1 MNIYFLVEGDTEF
14 IIYRKWLSYLV
25 PELKRVK
32 YHDQVNEN
40 NYYISNAH
48 GNALMIHDGIPNAV
62 EKIQE
67 MGNYNYFVICLD
79 ADEETVESR
88 KNWIYEFIE
97 TEKIEL
103 GKTKLEIVIQN
114 RCLETWFL
122 GNRKIF
128 DSRQP
133 LEKLLNE
140 YVLYY
145 DISQDDPELMGK
157 YNQEYHADFHLSYLK
172 EIFKIKRQ
180 NYGKTRPQ
188 QAQENHYL
196 EQLLKR
202 IQEKPEQ
209 MQTFREFIEFCE
221 SIKIKSSP

>member
-1 MNIYFLVEGDTEF
+1 MNIYFLVEGKTEL
-14 IIYRKWLSYLV
+14 IIYPKWLNYLV
-25 PELKRVK
+25 PELKRVQ
-32 YHDQVNEN
+32 YYDQINKN
-40 NYYISNAH
+40 SYYIISAK
-48 GNALMIHDGIPNAV
+48 GNARIVHDGIPNAI

-79 ADEETVESR
+79 ADEETVEER

-103 GKTKLEIVIQN
+103 GKTKLEIFIQN

-128 DSRQP
+128 NSKQSLD
-133 LEKLLNE
+133 KLLNE

-145 DISQDDPELMGK
+145 DVSQDDPELMGK
-157 YNQEYHADFHLSYLK
+157 YNQESHAKFHLSYLK
-172 EIFKIKRQ
+172 EIFKAKKQ
-180 NYGKTRPQ
+180 SYSKTHPQ
-188 QAQENHYL
+188 QAQENYYL

-209 MQTFREFIEFCE
+209 MQTFREFIEFCK
-221 SIKIKSSP
+221 SIKINSSL

>member
-1 MNIYFLVEGDTEF
+1 MNIYFLLEGKTER

-25 PELKRVK
+25 PELKRIQ
-32 YHDQVNEN
+32 YYDQANKN
-40 NYYISNAH
+40 NYYISDIH
-48 GNALMIHDGIPNAV
+48 GYPGIVHEGIPNAV

-67 MGNYNYFVICLD
+67 MGNYNYFVICVD
-79 ADEETVESR
+79 AEEYTVEAK
-88 KNWIYEFIE
+88 KNLIYEFIE

-103 GKTKLEIVIQN
+103 GKTKLEIFIQN

-128 DSRQP
+128 NSRQP

-145 DISQDDPELMGK
+145 DVSQDDPELMGK
-157 YNQEYHADFHLSYLK
+157 YNQEYHADFHISYLK

-209 MQTFREFIEFCE
+209 MQTFREFIEFCK
-221 SIKIKSSP
+221 SIKINSSL

>member
-25 PELKRVK
+25 PELKRVQ
-32 YHDQVNEN
+32 YYDQVNEN

-48 GNALMIHDGIPNAV
+48 GNARMIHDGIPNAV

-67 MGNYNYFVICLD
+67 IGNYNYFVICLD
-79 ADEETVESR
+79 ADEDTVETR
-88 KNWIYEFIE
+88 KNWICEFIE

-128 DSRQP
+128 NSKQP
-133 LEKLLNE
+133 LDKRLNE

-172 EIFKIKRQ
+172 EIFKAKKQ
-180 NYGKTRPQ
+180 SYSKTHPQ

-202 IQEKPEQ
+202 IEEKTEQ
-209 MQTFREFIEFCE
+209 MQTFRGFIEFCK
-221 SIKIKSSP
+221 SIKINSSL